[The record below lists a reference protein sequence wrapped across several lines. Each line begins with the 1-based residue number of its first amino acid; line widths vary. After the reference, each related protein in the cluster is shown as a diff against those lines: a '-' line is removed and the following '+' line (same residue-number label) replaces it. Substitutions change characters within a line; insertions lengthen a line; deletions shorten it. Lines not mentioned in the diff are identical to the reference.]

1 MAGKTRN
8 VGSIKMDG
16 VSYQLSA
23 DQFRNGWTYQYS
35 GISAVSEA
43 VSAEEQAFASS
54 APGYKKTVGWLDWSG
69 GTVGPDVHFAGGRY
83 LSSGEGPQTELPRN
97 IVRPLQRRTVQ
108 LLSGAG
114 RVIDFFEFDFRD
126 GGTGLYAVQ
135 ENGVIRRVTTTLN
148 AETVATTRAA
158 PGTVNGDATGVL
170 LSTRK
175 LTEASPSW
183 TWAIS
188 GGATRMGVLIGAKDQ
203 PVVRCYEGS
212 VAGTLI
218 WEEDAS
224 EVTSGGV
231 TNNPVRFT
239 RWTSGVYSTAV
250 TGGEYLWASTAPN
263 FVPTVGGTAT
273 KQAIWPLI
281 QEQDPFVWSNWVA
294 QISPLSLNPE
304 LESITGIAALRDMIV
319 ITASNGSAFRVQTD
333 ASGGIPSPIIDKKN
347 GISDA
352 DSGRTMRVWNGRLF
366 IPTPR
371 GLYMYVELDG
381 QVGGTLISVG
391 PESIPGNNGPL
402 RGHAVIYTGD
412 PEWLYA
418 AFWNG
423 TDTYILKG
431 RLGALPSG
439 AAADQNREG
448 NSRMMWHSVAPYI
461 PNERATAIYITSVNS
476 STNPVLCIGT
486 QTNPSGTQV
495 LPSVH
500 FVTLPKPG
508 KTLLTDTNML
518 FDISGK
524 SVTLPDHDGFI
535 ANILKT
541 FMRVTIT
548 NEKVSALNYID
559 VYTKIDNSEWVRAGT
574 IRLSPISEVS
584 LPRNYNGYKIGIKLL
599 FFGSDNTVASSVTS
613 VSVDFVP
620 HMPASKFI
628 DCVIFV
634 AQDQTVVTGKNQY
647 SGLSRINILEL
658 LKDSKSLFSV
668 VGPDGVERQSQ
679 FDKPTGLVWT
689 WTDQATP
696 DAQSGVTAKFR
707 LNLYDDFVLQA
718 GAIYEQSP
726 YTEGA
731 FVSYY
736 DTTG

>member
-8 VGSIKMDG
+8 IGSIRIDG
-16 VSYQLSA
+16 VSYSLSA

-35 GISAVSEA
+35 GISAVSEIT
-43 VSAEEQAFASS
+43 SAEEQVFASS
-54 APGYKKTVGWLDWSG
+54 APGYKKTVGWTDWSG
-69 GTVGPDVHFAGGRY
+69 GTVGPDIHYANGRY
-83 LSSGEGPQTELPRN
+83 LASGEGPLTELSRK
-97 IVRPLQRRTVQ
+97 IVRPLQRRKIE
-108 LLSGAG
+108 LLSDAG

-126 GGTGLYAVQ
+126 GSSGLYAVQ
-135 ENGVIRRVTTTLN
+135 ENGTIRKITTTLN
-148 AETVATTRAA
+148 AETIATTRSTSGVGN
-158 PGTVNGDATGVL
+158 GTVDGVL

-183 TWAIS
+183 TWGIS
-188 GGATRMGVLIGAKDQ
+188 GGATRMGVLIGAKDA
-203 PVVRCYEGS
+203 PVVRCYEGTTN
-212 VAGTLI
+212 GTLI
-218 WEEDAS
+218 WEEDTA
-224 EVTSGGV
+224 EVSAGV
-231 TNNPVRFT
+231 NNNPVRFT
-239 RWTSGVYSTAV
+239 HWTSGVYSTAA

-263 FVPTVGGTAT
+263 FVPIVGGTAA

-347 GISDA
+347 GVSDA

-371 GLYMYVELDG
+371 GLYMYIELDG
-381 QVGGTLISVG
+381 QIGGTLVSVG
-391 PESIPGNNGPL
+391 PESIPGNNGPV

-423 TDTYILKG
+423 TDSYILKG
-431 RLGALPSG
+431 RLGALQVG

-461 PNERATAIYITSVNS
+461 PNERATSIYITSVNS

-518 FDISGK
+518 FDVSGK
-524 SVTLPDHDGFI
+524 SVTIPDHDCFI
-535 ANILKT
+535 SNIFKT
-541 FMRVTIT
+541 FMRITVTS
-548 NEKVSALNYID
+548 EKVSALNYVD
-559 VYTKIDNSEWVRAGT
+559 VYAKIDNSEWQRIGAIT
-574 IRLSPISEVS
+574 LSPISEIS
-584 LPRNYNGYKIGIKLL
+584 LPRNYNGYRIGIKLL
-599 FFGSDNTVASSVTS
+599 FYGSDNTVSSAITS

-620 HMPASKFI
+620 HMPSSKFV
-628 DCVIFV
+628 DCVVFV

-647 SGLSRINILEL
+647 SGMSRINILEL
-658 LKDSKSLFSV
+658 LKDSKSLFTV
-668 VGPDGVERQSQ
+668 VGPEGVERQAQ

-696 DAQSGVTAKFR
+696 DAQSGITAKFR
-707 LNLYDDFVLQA
+707 LNLYDDFVLQTA
-718 GAIYEQSP
+718 AIYEESQ
-726 YTEGA
+726 YTEGV

-736 DTTG
+736 DMTG